1 MSQNE
6 QWHLDKRVPVTMILA
21 ILIQGIGFVWFISSL
36 SSNFDNLSI
45 RVQQNS
51 TEIRRTVQRQQ
62 QQAQD
67 GAAMKQELLGI
78 SRSLDRLDRGQEITN
93 ELLRKLIPTE

>member
-1 MSQNE
+1 VLFRS
-6 QWHLDKRVPVTMILA
+6 V
-21 ILIQGIGFVWFISSL
+21 QGVGVVWFISSL

-45 RVQQNS
+45 QVQQNA
-51 TEIRRTVQRQQ
+51 TEINRTVQRQQ

-78 SRSLDRLDRGQEITN
+78 SRSLDRLDRGQETTN
-93 ELLRKLIPTE
+93 ELLRKLIPSK